1 MATTDTTTNQPLR
14 AQVEDQGAAIV
25 EGPTRAEAAA
35 LVAAA
40 APLTIDEA
48 AAWLGVNHHTVRR
61 MIARGELKARRWGR
75 KVIRID
81 AADLKRAG
89 RLIPAGGAR

>member
-14 AQVEDQGAAIV
+14 AQGAAIV

-40 APLTIDEA
+40 APLTVDEA

-75 KVIRID
+75 KLIRID

-89 RLIPAGGAR
+89 RLIPAGGAQ